1 MSEKVLSNISKI
13 IGGFISANSL
23 DRDFKVSYVGG
34 EVGSFAIWLPLN
46 EENCDYFS
54 GLVGLYGAVVDG
66 GEDIP
71 LEKFA
76 AFRKQN
82 AFSSRCYRPR
92 HTERAKTEKKGLFG
106 KLFGKK

>member
-34 EVGSFAIWLPLN
+34 EMGSFAIWLPLN